1 MSDNEPPT
9 FMIRLQCAFYILILC
24 ATIFVII
31 AFMGAD
37 LAANIQRIGNQ
48 GAYAAVSSWDIPA
61 FITIPT
67 LLSLITLLA
76 LKLFNKEQE
85 GRTQSA
91 LKFAIFF
98 ALGAI
103 VVRIPYG
110 FAVSS
115 LMENKGYSRCLE
127 YSSPAMLSPT
137 VWVKDPAY
145 CIANS
150 GSVRRDVLQWLD
162 NTKQL
167 PASIEVEEKVNLLL
181 KEYDRLERQKYP
193 GLYD

>member
-67 LLSLITLLA
+67 LLSLNHLT
-76 LKLFNKEQE
+76 
-85 GRTQSA
+85 
-91 LKFAIFF
+91 
-98 ALGAI
+98 
-103 VVRIPYG
+103 
-110 FAVSS
+110 
-115 LMENKGYSRCLE
+115 
-127 YSSPAMLSPT
+127 
-137 VWVKDPAY
+137 
-145 CIANS
+145 CIKAF
-150 GSVRRDVLQWLD
+150 
-162 NTKQL
+162 
-167 PASIEVEEKVNLLL
+167 
-181 KEYDRLERQKYP
+181 
-193 GLYD
+193 